1 MSGVVLLHPEWR
13 HAMQQIMSIEPKP
26 GDVIP
31 RDLLEELLQLPE
43 ACDAEGFKARQLK
56 WLQQFE
62 RLRDELLITHQ
73 IWLRANGSGGYE
85 VVPPGRQTEI
95 AYSDYSRQ
103 AFLKLK
109 RMARVAQNVRFSELT
124 AAERAANANAQ
135 AKISML
141 VGMVGAAMIEDKS
154 PVRDEVTSE

>member
-1 MSGVVLLHPEWR
+1 MSSPVFLHPEWR
-13 HAMQQIMSIEPKP
+13 QALADIVAMEPRP
-26 GDVIP
+26 GDVIQ
-31 RDLLEELLQLPE
+31 RETLEQMLGLPE
-43 ACDAEGFKARQLK
+43 AKTQAQFQARQLK

-62 RLRDELLITHQ
+62 RLRDELLTTHQ

-85 VVPPGRQTEI
+85 VVPPGKQTEL
-95 AYSDYSRQ
+95 AYSDYSRA

-109 RMARVAQNVRFSELT
+109 RMARVAQHVRFSELT
-124 AAERAANANAQ
+124 DAERAANADAQ

-154 PVRDEVTSE
+154 SEAASKDA